1 MSLRKRVTL
10 DKRELRT
17 LIGRNLKG
25 DAQRDLTELVSEYPA
40 TKGWKEKPSR
50 REVQKYPDG
59 KWYGKTVV
67 YREVNDQL

>member
-1 MSLRKRVTL
+1 MRGRKRVTL
-10 DKRELRT
+10 DRRELQT
-17 LIGRNLKG
+17 LIGRELKS
-25 DAQRDLTELVSEYPA
+25 DAQSDLENFVSEYPA
-40 TKGWKEKPSR
+40 TKGWKEQLSR